1 MTIGEAL
8 RKERLKLGLT
18 QSQMCEGIV
27 SRPFYAKVESG
38 KHSINADL
46 LFKILTIHQIDVVE
60 FYSLIKDIYISPQ
73 EKLLQQLQDNME
85 FAVNTVDFQKLEKYK
100 KKILL
105 TNNNILK
112 LRTIVTIAYFKDDL
126 SSLDSTIQKELKKE
140 FDEGK
145 NWINRPD
152 ILKLFANTMPI
163 WLPEELDF
171 FIGRLLSVV
180 KKNNNLSELILERY
194 FRIFGNYLVTCYT
207 QKNTGNHVNEVINY
221 MLNEPASFHLMIY
234 KIHTSYMKALFDGDI
249 SKAKNIKKSLGEYGY
264 KETIANWS
272 L

>member
-100 KKILL
+100 KKILSQ
-105 TNNNILK
+105 
-112 LRTIVTIAYFKDDL
+112 IA
-126 SSLDSTIQKELKKE
+126 I
-140 FDEGK
+140 
-145 NWINRPD
+145 
-152 ILKLFANTMPI
+152 
-163 WLPEELDF
+163 
-171 FIGRLLSVV
+171 
-180 KKNNNLSELILERY
+180 
-194 FRIFGNYLVTCYT
+194 
-207 QKNTGNHVNEVINY
+207 
-221 MLNEPASFHLMIY
+221 
-234 KIHTSYMKALFDGDI
+234 I
-249 SKAKNIKKSLGEYGY
+249 SWTLYA
-264 KETIANWS
+264 A
-272 L
+272 